1 MNSDFMKTRPIFPLL
16 LSMSLPMVI
25 SMLVNSLYN
34 IIDSFFVAKISEDAM
49 TSLSLV
55 FPVQNFISATAIG
68 FGIGIN
74 AVIAIYLGAGR
85 KEKADIAATQGL
97 ALSALHGIVLMIICI
112 LIMPAFLSMFTSNKN
127 VVDLGVQYCNIVFTF
142 SPALMLAIAFEKI
155 FQSVGRMKISMFSM
169 LCGCIANI
177 ILDPLLIF
185 GVGFFPEMGIK
196 GAALATGIGQVL
208 TLVIYII
215 AYLRC
220 ELPVK
225 LSAKHKR
232 PDGIII
238 AKMYSI
244 GIPATLN
251 LALPSLL
258 ISALNGILAAYSQS
272 YVLVLG
278 IYYKLQTFLY
288 LPANGVIQGM
298 RPVISFNYGAGEKE
312 RVKKIYRIVLYMT
325 GVILAAGTIIC
336 ALFPAKLIGLFTEN
350 ADTIAIGKTALRLIC
365 IGFVISAVS
374 VTSSGALEGAWH
386 GHSVAYDISVQIYCD
401 NTATC
406 VLPLQAHGT
415 NRRMER
421 ILDNRSRHRFDICIY
436 LQIFSFK
443 AKRFKINT
451 ATILSLPLIS
461 V

>member
-1 MNSDFMKTRPIFPLL
+1 
-16 LSMSLPMVI
+16 
-25 SMLVNSLYN
+25 
-34 IIDSFFVAKISEDAM
+34 
-49 TSLSLV
+49 
-55 FPVQNFISATAIG
+55 
-68 FGIGIN
+68 
-74 AVIAIYLGAGR
+74 
-85 KEKADIAATQGL
+85 
-97 ALSALHGIVLMIICI
+97 
-112 LIMPAFLSMFTSNKN
+112 
-127 VVDLGVQYCNIVFTF
+127 
-142 SPALMLAIAFEKI
+142 
-155 FQSVGRMKISMFSM
+155 
-169 LCGCIANI
+169 
-177 ILDPLLIF
+177 
-185 GVGFFPEMGIK
+185 MGIK

-374 VTSSGALEGAWH
+374 VTSSGALEGL
-386 GHSVAYDISVQIYCD
+386 GMGIPSLMISLCRFIAIILPPAFFLCKLTGPTGVWNAFWITEVV
-401 NTATC
+401 TA
-406 VLPLQAHGT
+406 
-415 NRRMER
+415 
-421 ILDNRSRHRFDICIY
+421 
-436 LQIFSFK
+436 
-443 AKRFKINT
+443 
-451 ATILSLPLIS
+451 LIS
-461 V
+461 VFIYRFSVSRQKDLK

>member
-1 MNSDFMKTRPIFPLL
+1 MKTRPIFPLL

-34 IIDSFFVAKISEDAM
+34 IIDSFFVAKISDDAM
-49 TSLSLV
+49 TALSLL
-55 FPVQNFISATAIG
+55 FPIQNFINATAVGI
-68 FGIGIN
+68 GIGIN
-74 AVIAIYLGAGR
+74 AVIAMHLGAGQ

-112 LIMPAFLSMFTSNKN
+112 LIMPAFLSMFTNDKN

-185 GVGFFPEMGIK
+185 GVGIFPEMGIK

-225 LSAKHKR
+225 LSTKHKR
-232 PDGIII
+232 PDGMII

-288 LPANGVIQGM
+288 LPANGVIQGRRKGACEENLPYCSLHDRCDIGGRNYHM
-298 RPVISFNYGAGEKE
+298 R
-312 RVKKIYRIVLYMT
+312 T
-325 GVILAAGTIIC
+325 
-336 ALFPAKLIGLFTEN
+336 FP
-350 ADTIAIGKTALRLIC
+350 R
-365 IGFVISAVS
+365 
-374 VTSSGALEGAWH
+374 
-386 GHSVAYDISVQIYCD
+386 
-401 NTATC
+401 
-406 VLPLQAHGT
+406 QAH
-415 NRRMER
+415 RAF
-421 ILDNRSRHRFDICIY
+421 HR
-436 LQIFSFK
+436 
-443 AKRFKINT
+443 KR
-451 ATILSLPLIS
+451 
-461 V
+461 

>member
-1 MNSDFMKTRPIFPLL
+1 MKTRPIFPLL

-97 ALSALHGIVLMIICI
+97 ALSAVHGIVLMIICI

-232 PDGIII
+232 PDGMII

-288 LPANGVIQGM
+288 LPANGIVQGM
-298 RPVISFNYGAGEKE
+298 RPLISYNYGARRPD
-312 RVKKIYRIVLYMT
+312 RVKKTIK
-325 GVILAAGTIIC
+325 LAMCYAEGIMLIGFLLFQFAPDKLLSFFAASDAMLAIGIPALRIIC
-336 ALFPAKLIGLFTEN
+336 LHFLLAGMSIILSSSFQALGNGMFSLIVSICRQLVVLIPAAWLLSQTGNVNMVWWSFVIAELVSVVMSFALFAQLNKKI
-350 ADTIAIGKTALRLIC
+350 IA
-365 IGFVISAVS
+365 
-374 VTSSGALEGAWH
+374 
-386 GHSVAYDISVQIYCD
+386 
-401 NTATC
+401 
-406 VLPLQAHGT
+406 PLY
-415 NRRMER
+415 N
-421 ILDNRSRHRFDICIY
+421 
-436 LQIFSFK
+436 
-443 AKRFKINT
+443 
-451 ATILSLPLIS
+451 
-461 V
+461 

>member
-97 ALSALHGIVLMIICI
+97 ALSAVHGIVLMIICI
-112 LIMPAFLSMFTSNKN
+112 LIMPAFLSMFTSNNN

-155 FQSVGRMKISMFSM
+155 FQSVGRMKITMFSM

-232 PDGIII
+232 PDGMII

-258 ISALNGILAAYSQS
+258 ISALNGILAAYSQV
-272 YVLVLG
+272 YVFVLG
-278 IYYKLQTFLY
+278 VYYKLQTFLY
-288 LPANGVIQGM
+288 LPANGVVQGM
-298 RPVISFNYGAGEKE
+298 RPLIGYNYGAGETK
-312 RVKKIYRIVLYMT
+312 RVKKIYATATGIVL
-325 GVILAAGTIIC
+325 VIMCIGTSVCLCI
-336 ALFPAKLIGLFTEN
+336 PETLIGLFTSNET
-350 ADTIAIGKTALRLIC
+350 TISAGAAALRI
-365 IGFVISAVS
+365 ISAGFIVSSVS
-374 VTSSGALEGAWH
+374 VTASGALEGL
-386 GHSVAYDISVQIYCD
+386 GKGIPSLIISIFRYVAVIIP
-401 NTATC
+401 A
-406 VLPLQAHGT
+406 A
-415 NRRMER
+415 
-421 ILDNRSRHRFDICIY
+421 F
-436 LQIFSFK
+436 
-443 AKRFKINT
+443 
-451 ATILSLPLIS
+451 ILSRIYGAVGVWHS
-461 V
+461 FWITEIITAVIAYFTYRHASK

>member
-1 MNSDFMKTRPIFPLL
+1 
-16 LSMSLPMVI
+16 
-25 SMLVNSLYN
+25 
-34 IIDSFFVAKISEDAM
+34 
-49 TSLSLV
+49 
-55 FPVQNFISATAIG
+55 
-68 FGIGIN
+68 
-74 AVIAIYLGAGR
+74 
-85 KEKADIAATQGL
+85 
-97 ALSALHGIVLMIICI
+97 MIICI

-298 RPVISFNYGAGEKE
+298 RPVISFNYGAGERE

-365 IGFVISAVS
+365 IGFIISAVS
-374 VTSSGALEGAWH
+374 VTSSGALEGL
-386 GHSVAYDISVQIYCD
+386 GMGIPSLMISLCRFI
-401 NTATC
+401 AII
-406 VLPLQAHGT
+406 LPLAFFLCKLTGPT
-415 NRRMER
+415 GVWNAFWITEVV
-421 ILDNRSRHRFDICIY
+421 
-436 LQIFSFK
+436 
-443 AKRFKINT
+443 T
-451 ATILSLPLIS
+451 ALIS
-461 V
+461 VFIYRFSVSRQKDLK

>member
-1 MNSDFMKTRPIFPLL
+1 
-16 LSMSLPMVI
+16 
-25 SMLVNSLYN
+25 
-34 IIDSFFVAKISEDAM
+34 
-49 TSLSLV
+49 
-55 FPVQNFISATAIG
+55 
-68 FGIGIN
+68 
-74 AVIAIYLGAGR
+74 
-85 KEKADIAATQGL
+85 
-97 ALSALHGIVLMIICI
+97 
-112 LIMPAFLSMFTSNKN
+112 
-127 VVDLGVQYCNIVFTF
+127 
-142 SPALMLAIAFEKI
+142 
-155 FQSVGRMKISMFSM
+155 
-169 LCGCIANI
+169 
-177 ILDPLLIF
+177 
-185 GVGFFPEMGIK
+185 MGIK

-232 PDGIII
+232 PDGMII

-374 VTSSGALEGAWH
+374 VTSSGALEGL
-386 GHSVAYDISVQIYCD
+386 GMGIPSLMISLCRFI
-401 NTATC
+401 AII
-406 VLPLQAHGT
+406 LPLAFFLCKLTGPT
-415 NRRMER
+415 GVWNAFWITEVV
-421 ILDNRSRHRFDICIY
+421 
-436 LQIFSFK
+436 
-443 AKRFKINT
+443 T
-451 ATILSLPLIS
+451 ALIS
-461 V
+461 LFIYRFSVSRQKDLK

>member
-251 LALPSLL
+251 LA
-258 ISALNGILAAYSQS
+258 A
-272 YVLVLG
+272 
-278 IYYKLQTFLY
+278 
-288 LPANGVIQGM
+288 
-298 RPVISFNYGAGEKE
+298 
-312 RVKKIYRIVLYMT
+312 
-325 GVILAAGTIIC
+325 
-336 ALFPAKLIGLFTEN
+336 
-350 ADTIAIGKTALRLIC
+350 
-365 IGFVISAVS
+365 
-374 VTSSGALEGAWH
+374 VTSH
-386 GHSVAYDISVQIYCD
+386 IRPQRH
-401 NTATC
+401 TC
-406 VLPLQAHGT
+406 GIFTKLCACSWNLLQAP
-415 NRRMER
+415 
-421 ILDNRSRHRFDICIY
+421 D
-436 LQIFSFK
+436 
-443 AKRFKINT
+443 
-451 ATILSLPLIS
+451 LSLS
-461 V
+461 TRKRCYSGYATSYQF

>member
-1 MNSDFMKTRPIFPLL
+1 
-16 LSMSLPMVI
+16 
-25 SMLVNSLYN
+25 
-34 IIDSFFVAKISEDAM
+34 
-49 TSLSLV
+49 
-55 FPVQNFISATAIG
+55 
-68 FGIGIN
+68 
-74 AVIAIYLGAGR
+74 
-85 KEKADIAATQGL
+85 
-97 ALSALHGIVLMIICI
+97 
-112 LIMPAFLSMFTSNKN
+112 
-127 VVDLGVQYCNIVFTF
+127 
-142 SPALMLAIAFEKI
+142 
-155 FQSVGRMKISMFSM
+155 
-169 LCGCIANI
+169 
-177 ILDPLLIF
+177 
-185 GVGFFPEMGIK
+185 MGIK

-225 LSAKHKR
+225 LSAKHKH
-232 PDGIII
+232 PDGMII

-288 LPANGVIQGM
+288 LPAMVLFSM

-374 VTSSGALEGAWH
+374 VTSSGALEGLGMGIPSLMISLCRFIAIILH
-386 GHSVAYDISVQIYCD
+386 LRSSFASSRDQQAYGTHS
-401 NTATC
+401 
-406 VLPLQAHGT
+406 G
-415 NRRMER
+415 
-421 ILDNRSRHRFDICIY
+421 
-436 LQIFSFK
+436 
-443 AKRFKINT
+443 
-451 ATILSLPLIS
+451 
-461 V
+461 

>member
-1 MNSDFMKTRPIFPLL
+1 MKTRPIFPLL

-34 IIDSFFVAKISEDAM
+34 IIDSFFRGKDKRGRNDIAFWCF
-49 TSLSLV
+49 L
-55 FPVQNFISATAIG
+55 QNFINATAVGI
-68 FGIGIN
+68 GIGIN
-74 AVIAIYLGAGR
+74 AVIAMHLGAGQ

-232 PDGIII
+232 PDGMII

-258 ISALNGILAAYSQS
+258 ISALNGILRHIHKAMCLFLEFTTSFRPFFIYPQM
-272 YVLVLG
+272 VLFRVCDQLSVL
-278 IYYKLQTFLY
+278 T
-288 LPANGVIQGM
+288 
-298 RPVISFNYGAGEKE
+298 
-312 RVKKIYRIVLYMT
+312 
-325 GVILAAGTIIC
+325 
-336 ALFPAKLIGLFTEN
+336 TEQ
-350 ADTIAIGKTALRLIC
+350 ARR
-365 IGFVISAVS
+365 S
-374 VTSSGALEGAWH
+374 V
-386 GHSVAYDISVQIYCD
+386 
-401 NTATC
+401 
-406 VLPLQAHGT
+406 
-415 NRRMER
+415 
-421 ILDNRSRHRFDICIY
+421 
-436 LQIFSFK
+436 
-443 AKRFKINT
+443 
-451 ATILSLPLIS
+451 
-461 V
+461 

>member
-1 MNSDFMKTRPIFPLL
+1 
-16 LSMSLPMVI
+16 
-25 SMLVNSLYN
+25 
-34 IIDSFFVAKISEDAM
+34 
-49 TSLSLV
+49 
-55 FPVQNFISATAIG
+55 
-68 FGIGIN
+68 
-74 AVIAIYLGAGR
+74 
-85 KEKADIAATQGL
+85 
-97 ALSALHGIVLMIICI
+97 
-112 LIMPAFLSMFTSNKN
+112 
-127 VVDLGVQYCNIVFTF
+127 
-142 SPALMLAIAFEKI
+142 
-155 FQSVGRMKISMFSM
+155 
-169 LCGCIANI
+169 
-177 ILDPLLIF
+177 
-185 GVGFFPEMGIK
+185 MGIK

-288 LPANGVIQGM
+288 LTANGVIQGM

-312 RVKKIYRIVLYMT
+312 RVKKIYSIVLYMT

-374 VTSSGALEGAWH
+374 VTSSGALEGL
-386 GHSVAYDISVQIYCD
+386 GMGIPSLMISLCRFI
-401 NTATC
+401 AII
-406 VLPLQAHGT
+406 LPLAFFLCKLTGPT
-415 NRRMER
+415 GVWNAFWITEVV
-421 ILDNRSRHRFDICIY
+421 
-436 LQIFSFK
+436 
-443 AKRFKINT
+443 T
-451 ATILSLPLIS
+451 ALIS
-461 V
+461 VFIYRFSVSRLVICKKALTFCKKSVIIYLACRCGGIGRHKGLKIPRGKTRTGSSPVSGTRIKALRSSCDLRAFLGYLSTNFFGIKINF